1 MCNKDLQDH
10 AERVQEPGG
19 LRGRRSQVLQGRV
32 QEEQPQ
38 EGDPHLGRE
47 GDSQPQQVS
56 WIFFYHK
63 YNDLEKKYIE
73 L

>member
-10 AERVQEPGG
+10 TERVQEPGG

-47 GDSQPQQVS
+47 GDSQPQ
-56 WIFFYHK
+56 
-63 YNDLEKKYIE
+63 
-73 L
+73 

>member
-19 LRGRRSQVLQGRV
+19 LRGRRSQVLQGRI

-56 WIFFYHK
+56 WILFTGII
-63 YNDLEKKYIE
+63 NTTI
-73 L
+73 